1 MLSSGLTRPKMARAK
16 INPHRKVVSCQI
28 IPRYL
33 LCPFV
38 LHYDQRVRPYRSRGF
53 GRKDNARQRALGVR
67 REWPHEAA
75 RRQHLQLQDR
85 RIRAPVPLGAAG
97 RGVGMID
104 HLVFLVAR
112 EDASPEDIEDL
123 ISSIRGLKD
132 TVPGVVD
139 LTVGENFSE
148 RSGGYTHGLFVR
160 FESVEDLQEYLK
172 HPDHLAV
179 VEKLDR
185 LTDRLVVDYEF

>member
-1 MLSSGLTRPKMARAK
+1 
-16 INPHRKVVSCQI
+16 
-28 IPRYL
+28 
-33 LCPFV
+33 
-38 LHYDQRVRPYRSRGF
+38 
-53 GRKDNARQRALGVR
+53 
-67 REWPHEAA
+67 
-75 RRQHLQLQDR
+75 
-85 RIRAPVPLGAAG
+85 
-97 RGVGMID
+97 MID
-104 HLVFLVAR
+104 HLVFLAVR

-160 FESVEDLQEYLK
+160 FESAEDLQRYMK

-185 LTDRLVVDYEF
+185 LTSRIVVDYEF